1 MNTVQLQSMILGP
14 LRAWIATPGPP
25 LPVVPSA
32 LGVPADWLIV
42 ANVAGAA
49 DPIPL
54 PVR

>member
-1 MNTVQLQSMILGP
+1 MYTAQLQSMILDP

-25 LPVVPSA
+25 LPVVLSA
-32 LGVPADWLIV
+32 PGVPGDRLIV